1 MNYLFEWLKGLL
13 RPENISAIIG
23 SLKRRALRRDFLEM
37 KVDLNNKKIPSIII
51 DGMKITEYSEKIE
64 RECISLLNSVG
75 SLGFWN
81 PSIFHKK
88 ILPSVDNFE
97 KDIFILFDKRSNVA
111 VGLAVLHKRNL
122 NDNSSEI
129 GYVAVRPESR
139 GKGIGYK
146 LLINILAEMKRRDIS
161 YAYLKTDS
169 FRMPAVKT
177 YLKAGFYPCIRNEEE
192 NRRWQGIMGK
202 LKVSQTK

>member
-13 RPENISAIIG
+13 RLENISAIIG

-37 KVDLNNKKIPSIII
+37 KVNLNNKKISSITI

-64 RECISLLNSVG
+64 KECISLLNSVG
-75 SLGFWN
+75 SLGFW
-81 PSIFHKK
+81 SSSVFRKK
-88 ILPSVDNFE
+88 ILPSVDDPE
-97 KDIFILFDKRSNVA
+97 KDIFILFDKSSKVA
-111 VGLAVLHKRNL
+111 VGLSILHKRNL
-122 NDNSSEI
+122 NNNSAEI

-139 GKGIGYK
+139 GEGIGYK

-169 FRMPAVKT
+169 FRIPAVKT
-177 YLKAGFYPCIRNEEE
+177 YLKAGFYPYIRNEEE

-202 LKVSQTK
+202 LKASQTK

>member
-37 KVDLNNKKIPSIII
+37 KIDLNNKKISSITI

-64 RECISLLNSVG
+64 RDCIGLLNSVG

-81 PSIFHKK
+81 PSIFRKK
-88 ILPSVDNFE
+88 ILPSVDNPE

-122 NDNSSEI
+122 NDNSAEI

-177 YLKAGFYPCIRNEEE
+177 YLKAGFYPYIRNEEE